1 MSDFEFYFFQKY
13 SLCGRVLNCT
23 NFHIQKALS
32 DQILHREIYKGESPG
47 DSPHQNNPGWISR
60 VKLITRFTTIYS
72 NMILCWSEKLSKYR
86 ARKNTLK
93 LNILYN
99 FDFLKTFM

>member
-32 DQILHREIYKGESPG
+32 DQILHREIYKGG
-47 DSPHQNNPGWISR
+47 NNPGWISR